1 MKNIFVKIALS
12 IGFASLLLVACDDNI
27 DPIIDKIEYNR
38 LFSPTDIKAIVRNQ
52 ITVELSWTLQD
63 SADFYT
69 VEFSNDSLEFSSII
83 RTVKVLPDELPLQ
96 ETFASEEQY
105 SARIKGESNNG
116 LVESKWTTISFKT
129 DAENIFLPLADN
141 KIGKNKA
148 TLNWPVDSEVTH
160 FIITPGELRRDITTE
175 EKAAGEAS
183 ITELDFATEYE
194 VVMYNGT
201 NPKQRGAVTFTTLPE
216 GITLAPSDD
225 LNEIFANA
233 EDGEIFLL
241 EGGTYVTQGLINIS
255 KSITL
260 KGLSSSNRPVLNV
273 QFVILEGVTNVTIS
287 GLELRGKYTDTAT
300 SGDMLLDHTIQ
311 ITPMDGTDL
320 GNFEMTNCLVNQYN
334 KSFIGAS
341 SGAWNISNV
350 VVNSCVVDSIY
361 GNGGDIIDFRKSFAE
376 NISIVN
382 STFSNCSIDGNKRQ
396 FIRYDGSD
404 KGPNTYDDGSHTP
417 TIEVNSCT
425 FYNVL
430 NYDNS
435 SAQQFFYVR
444 WINTD
449 EVLISKNNLF
459 VNMGTTTYGR
469 DSRCETTQKTF
480 GNNNYVN
487 AAGFYDNSMKVYDD
501 SSYTELDPGFA
512 DAINGDFTIINQTLI
527 DNAVGD
533 PRWR

>member
-12 IGFASLLLVACDDNI
+12 IGLASLLLVACDDNI
-27 DPIIDKIEYNR
+27 DPIIDKLEYNR
-38 LFSPTDIKAIVRNQ
+38 LFSPTDINAIVRDQ
-52 ITVELSWTLQD
+52 INVEISWTLQD

-96 ETFASEEQY
+96 EAFASEEQY
-105 SARIKGESNNG
+105 SARVKGESDNG

-129 DAENIFLPLADN
+129 DAENIFLPLTDN
-141 KIGKNKA
+141 KIRKNAA

-160 FIITPGELRRDITTE
+160 FIITPGELRRDITIE
-175 EKAAGEAS
+175 EKAAGEAI
-183 ITELDFATEYE
+183 ITGLDFATEYK

-201 NPKQRGAVTFTTLPE
+201 SPKQRGAVTFTTLPE
-216 GITLAPSDD
+216 GITLVPSDD

-241 EGGTYVTQGLINIS
+241 EGGTYATQGLINIS

-273 QFVILEGVTNVTIS
+273 QFVILEGVTDVTIS

-311 ITPMDGTDL
+311 ITPIDGTDL
-320 GNFEMTNCLVNQYN
+320 GNFEMINCLVSQYN

-341 SGAWNISNV
+341 SGAWTIANV

-396 FIRYDGSD
+396 FIRFDGSD
-404 KGPNTYDDGSHTP
+404 KGPNTYDDGNHTP

-425 FYNVL
+425 FYSVL
-430 NYDNS
+430 NFENS

-449 EVLISKNNLF
+449 EVLISTNNLF
-459 VNMGTTTYGR
+459 VNMGTTVYGR

-487 AAGFYDNSMKVYDD
+487 AAGLYDNSMIVYDD
-501 SSYTELDPGFA
+501 SSHTELDPGFT
-512 DAINGDFTIINQTLI
+512 DATNGDFTISNQTLI

-533 PRWR
+533 LRWR